1 MSAETIDQWYS
12 LLQESYDK
20 WDTEIKRLESK
31 NEDGSMTKQINQIL
45 PTLERY
51 RYYLDQ
57 KPLQETTSQQETQ
70 QETTIQQETTSQE
83 IQDLIQFD

>member
-12 LLQESYDK
+12 LLQETYDK
-20 WDTEIKRLESK
+20 WSSEVERLKSE
-31 NEDGSMTKQINQIL
+31 NEDGSLNKQINQIL

-57 KPLQETTSQQETQ
+57 KPLQETTTQ
-70 QETTIQQETTSQE
+70 QETP
-83 IQDLIQFD
+83 DLIQFD

>member
-12 LLQESYDK
+12 FLQETYDK
-20 WDTEIKRLESK
+20 WSSEVERLKSE
-31 NEDGSMTKQINQIL
+31 NEDGSLNKQINQIL

-57 KPLQETTSQQETQ
+57 KPLQETTTQ
-70 QETTIQQETTSQE
+70 QETP
-83 IQDLIQFD
+83 DLIQFD

>member
-12 LLQESYDK
+12 FLQETYDK
-20 WDTEIKRLESK
+20 WSSEVERLKSE
-31 NEDGSMTKQINQIL
+31 NEDGSLNKQINQIL

-51 RYYLDQ
+51 KYYLDQ
-57 KPLQETTSQQETQ
+57 KPL

-83 IQDLIQFD
+83 MPDLIQFD